1 MKILKAKPLLNHVI
15 TTADRYESTELKDG
29 LLSTKEAEGDIK
41 FEQRIIAIGPNCFDG
56 LNVGDLV
63 LVNPMNYLRPEH
75 SLRENSILEKSR
87 DEVNMVISWPIVDI
101 NDRECLFLYDR
112 DLDMVIEEWADD
124 EGNNTDG
131 TKAVKNEESAPKKVS
146 GKKVKQLLN

>member
-15 TTADRYESTELKDG
+15 TTADRYEATELKDG

-41 FEQRIIAIGPNCFDG
+41 FEQRIIALGPNCFEG

-87 DEVNMVISWPIVDI
+87 DEVNMIISWPLIDI
-101 NDRECLFLYDR
+101 NDNECLFLYDR
-112 DLDMVIEEWADD
+112 DLDLVIEKWE
-124 EGNNTDG
+124 EEDG
-131 TKAVKNEESAPKKVS
+131 DNCCCEETVKTEEAEQKRVPNKKA
-146 GKKVKQLLN
+146 KQLLS

>member
-87 DEVNMVISWPIVDI
+87 DEVNMVISWPLVEI

-124 EGNNTDG
+124 EGNNTYG
-131 TKAVKNEESAPKKVS
+131 TKTVKNEESAPKKVS

>member
-63 LVNPMNYLRPEH
+63 LVNPMNYLHAQH
-75 SLRENSILEKSR
+75 SLRENSVLEKSM
-87 DEVNMVISWPIVDI
+87 DEVTTVISWPIVDI

-112 DLDMVIEEWADD
+112 DLDMVIEDWEADGDDDPKKVD
-124 EGNNTDG
+124 E
-131 TKAVKNEESAPKKVS
+131 KSVEPAQKKVS
-146 GKKVKQLLN
+146 GRKAKELLN

>member
-56 LNVGDLV
+56 LNVGDVV

-87 DEVNMVISWPIVDI
+87 DEVNMVISWPLIDI

-112 DLDMVIEEWADD
+112 DLDMVIEEWEND
-124 EGNNTDG
+124 EGDNTDSG
-131 TKAVKNEESAPKKVS
+131 KTVKTEESAPKKVS

>member
-87 DEVNMVISWPIVDI
+87 DEVNMVISWPLVDI

-131 TKAVKNEESAPKKVS
+131 TKTVKNEESAPKKVS